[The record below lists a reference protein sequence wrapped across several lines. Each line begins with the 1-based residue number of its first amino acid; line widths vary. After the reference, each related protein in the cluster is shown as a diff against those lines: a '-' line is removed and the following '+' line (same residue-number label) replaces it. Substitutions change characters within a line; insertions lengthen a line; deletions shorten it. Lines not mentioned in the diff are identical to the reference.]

1 VSVHVNLVDL
11 TMIYRNA
18 DIPSVDEL
26 NLEVQPGSLFALL
39 GPSGCGKTTT
49 LKMVAGLLEPTSGD
63 IEFDHA
69 SVVRVPAE
77 RRRVAMVFQKPLLF
91 PNMSIGDNV
100 AFGLRM
106 RGVERATIKRRVAEM
121 LSLVHLPGVETR
133 RPGEL
138 SGGQEQRVSLARSLV
153 TEPDVLMLDEPLSQL
168 DANLRIEMRDL
179 IRHVQHE
186 LGITT
191 IFVTHDQEEAVMLA
205 DRIALM
211 LDGRLLQED
220 IPPLFYERPRSM
232 TVARFF
238 GAQNFI
244 AGRVAEG
251 RFESDL
257 GTFSLSYAAPSG
269 PGMLTIRQEAI
280 EIGPGPN
287 AFEVTV
293 RRSIYLGTATR
304 VWVETGGV
312 ELQLTVGPGHRF
324 VDGTRL
330 TLRFPPER
338 LWVIP
343 DSATPA

>member
-1 VSVHVNLVDL
+1 MSVHVNLVDL
-11 TMIYRNA
+11 TMTYRNT
-18 DIPSVDEL
+18 DLPSVDRL
-26 NLEVQPGSLFALL
+26 NLEVQAGTLFALL

-49 LKMVAGLLEPTSGD
+49 LKMVAGLLEPSSGD

-69 SVVRVPAE
+69 SVVHVPAE

-91 PNMSIGDNV
+91 PNMSIGDNIG
-100 AFGLRM
+100 FGLRM
-106 RGVERATIKRRVAEM
+106 KGVDRTSIKRRVAEM
-121 LSLVHLPGVETR
+121 LDLVHLPGVESR

-138 SGGQEQRVSLARSLV
+138 SGGQEQRVSLARALV

-179 IRHVQHE
+179 IRQVQHD

-220 IPPLFYERPRSM
+220 LPSMFYERPNSM
-232 TVARFF
+232 KVARFF

-244 AGRVAEG
+244 PGFVADG
-251 RFESDL
+251 RFVTDL
-257 GTFSLSYAAPSG
+257 GAFALGHEAQAG
-269 PGMLTIRQEAI
+269 PGTLTIRQEAI
-280 EIGPGPN
+280 EIGPGAN
-287 AFEVTV
+287 AFEVKV
-293 RRSIYLGTATR
+293 ERSIYLGTATR
-304 VWVETGGV
+304 VFVAAGGV
-312 ELQLTVGPGHRF
+312 PLQLTVGPGHRF
-324 VDGTRL
+324 IDGSTL
-330 TLRFPPER
+330 MLRFPPEH

-343 DSATPA
+343 DSAAPA